1 MGIDMRERIEIV
13 CAVVGYEWSRGR
25 GTEWLQP
32 RETRRR
38 LEGEGIRIIVE
49 KRICLAT
56 QLRLERSVA

>member
-1 MGIDMRERIEIV
+1 MGVESMRERIEIV
-13 CAVVGYEWSRGR
+13 CADERFRGR

-38 LEGEGIRIIVE
+38 LKGEVIRIIVE

-56 QLRLERSVA
+56 SMI